1 VLPYHWW
8 NMLRILLADD
18 HAVVREGLQT
28 LLEAAGWTVVAKAAD
43 GREAVELANK
53 VPADVAV
60 LDISMPGLNGIE
72 SGRTMLRARP
82 MLKVVLLTMHAEEPY
97 VIEALR
103 AGIRGYVL
111 KTQAGS
117 DLVEAIQTVVAGKT
131 YLSPGISQTVAD
143 AMAAGWEPEPDPLTA
158 REREVLQLVSEGRT
172 TKEVASVLGISVK
185 TAETHRTRLMRKLDV
200 HETAGL
206 VRYAIRRGIIEA

>member
-1 VLPYHWW
+1 
-8 NMLRILLADD
+8 MLRILLADD

-28 LLEAAGWTVVAKAAD
+28 LLEAAGWSVVAKAAD
-43 GREAVELANK
+43 GRQAVELATK

-60 LDISMPGLNGIE
+60 LDISMPGMNGIE
-72 SGRTMLRARP
+72 SGRAMLRVRP
-82 MLKVVLLTMHAEEPY
+82 LLKCVLLTMHAEEPY
-97 VIEALR
+97 VLEALR

-111 KTQAGS
+111 KTQASS

-131 YLSPGISQTVAD
+131 YLSPGISQAVAD

-172 TKEVASVLGISVK
+172 TKEVASALGISVK
-185 TAETHRTRLMRKLDV
+185 TAETHRTRLMRKLNV

>member
-1 VLPYHWW
+1 
-8 NMLRILLADD
+8 MLRILLADD

-43 GREAVELANK
+43 GRQAVELATK

-60 LDISMPGLNGIE
+60 LDISMPEMNGIE
-72 SGRTMLRARP
+72 AGRAMLRVRP
-82 MLKVVLLTMHAEEPY
+82 LLKVVLLTMHAEEPY
-97 VIEALR
+97 VLEALR

-111 KTQAGS
+111 KTQASS

-131 YLSPGISQTVAD
+131 YLSPGISQAVAD

-172 TKEVASVLGISVK
+172 TKEVASALGISVK
-185 TAETHRTRLMRKLDV
+185 TAETHRTRLMRKLNV